1 MQHIVLKKELS
12 KSKLNAL
19 LSFLKGWGV
28 DAEVKSSNDKI
39 NQMSSSK
46 FTLNT
51 EIWKDIEI
59 SASELRKNAW
69 NRK

>member
-12 KSKLNAL
+12 KSKLKAL
-19 LSFLKGWGV
+19 LSFLKGWGG
-28 DAEVKSSNDKI
+28 DAEVKSTNI
-39 NQMSSSK
+39 ETNQMSSSE

-59 SASELRKNAW
+59 SASELRK
-69 NRK
+69 KCME

>member
-28 DAEVKSSNDKI
+28 DAEVKSTNFET
-39 NQMSSSK
+39 NQMSSSE

>member
-28 DAEVKSSNDKI
+28 DAEVKSSNVET
-39 NQMSSSK
+39 NQMSSSE

>member
-28 DAEVKSSNDKI
+28 DAEVKSTNI
-39 NQMSSSK
+39 ETNQMSSSE